1 MFVGFS
7 PELELAIY
15 TLAVLVKPDEAL
27 DINLG
32 GKIFQI
38 KTYMLQ
44 NDSKKYLAGA
54 YVDFWKIS
62 FNEFFKC
69 ISMLCKVY
77 TNR

>member
-1 MFVGFS
+1 MKLQISTMFVGFS

-54 YVDFWKIS
+54 YVDF
-62 FNEFFKC
+62 
-69 ISMLCKVY
+69 
-77 TNR
+77 

>member
-32 GKIFQI
+32 GKILQI
-38 KTYMLQ
+38 KTHIDRLDEEDSH
-44 NDSKKYLAGA
+44 NDHNLIRPGTRQCMN
-54 YVDFWKIS
+54 KIY
-62 FNEFFKC
+62 
-69 ISMLCKVY
+69 I
-77 TNR
+77 R

>member
-38 KTYMLQ
+38 KTHMLQ

-54 YVDFWKIS
+54 YVDFWKKIIQWV
-62 FNEFFKC
+62 F
-69 ISMLCKVY
+69 
-77 TNR
+77 

>member
-1 MFVGFS
+1 MEFLILFKFNFFSLVKLQISTMFVGFS

-15 TLAVLVKPDEAL
+15 TLAVLVKPDGAL

-38 KTYMLQ
+38 KTHMLQ

-54 YVDFWKIS
+54 YVDF
-62 FNEFFKC
+62 
-69 ISMLCKVY
+69 
-77 TNR
+77 

>member
-1 MFVGFS
+1 MEFLILFKFNFFSLVKLQISTMFVGFS

-38 KTYMLQ
+38 KTHMLQ

-54 YVDFWKIS
+54 YVDF
-62 FNEFFKC
+62 
-69 ISMLCKVY
+69 
-77 TNR
+77 